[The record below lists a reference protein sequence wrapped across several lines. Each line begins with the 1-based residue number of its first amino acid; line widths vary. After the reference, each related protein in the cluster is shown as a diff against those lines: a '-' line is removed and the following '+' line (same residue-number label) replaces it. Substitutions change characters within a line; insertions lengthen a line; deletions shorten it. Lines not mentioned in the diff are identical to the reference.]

1 METGEKSLS
10 AGLLPLPEDPIPARL
25 AARMSLVSL
34 RGIVKNFRER
44 PILAGVDLTIA
55 EGERLALIGG
65 NGSGKSTLLSI
76 LAGSAEPDEGERAV
90 QRGLRIAWLEQEPR
104 LEADWTIRAAVQAA
118 CEEREEHEV
127 EEVLSR
133 LELGGIDRR
142 CGNLSGGERRRL
154 DLARALVARPGLLLL
169 DEPTNHLDAF
179 ATDWL
184 EDHLLATRTPV
195 VLVTHDR
202 YFLDRVVTR
211 ICELDRG
218 ELHCTEGGYADYLE
232 ERSRRLD
239 VEAKSEA
246 SRQILLRRETA
257 WMRRGA
263 PARTTKA
270 KARIGRYETLVS
282 DAPIPLSR
290 ELELEIPMGP
300 RLGSRVVKAN
310 IVCKSLGGHALLKN
324 LSLELAPG
332 EKLAV
337 VGPNGAGKST
347 LLKLLMGELAPDSG
361 TIETGETVRFA
372 SVAQSKETLDPE
384 KTVSEEIAGRS
395 EMVRIGE
402 RELRVESFLDGF
414 LFPGTQKRSPIGKL
428 SGGEKSRVLLAK
440 LLIQGGNVLVLDE
453 PTNDLDLA
461 TLRALEE
468 ALLVFPGACLIVSHD
483 RWFVDR
489 VATRILYLD
498 GKGGARLHSG
508 DLSGLLDLLTKE
520 RAQAQAASRAQP
532 LKAART
538 AEKTGDKAR
547 KKGLAPWQ
555 QREYDGLLALIEA
568 AEAREK
574 QAAAA
579 LEDPALYTGLREQ
592 LAAKQAAHQAAA
604 AELERLLARWEEL
617 EALKGD

>member
-1 METGEKSLS
+1 
-10 AGLLPLPEDPIPARL
+10 
-25 AARMSLVSL
+25 MSLVSL

-44 PILAGVDLTIA
+44 PILDRVDLSIA
-55 EGERLALIGG
+55 ANERLALIGG

-76 LAGSAEPDEGERAV
+76 LAGQTEADEGERAV

-104 LEADWTIRAAVQAA
+104 LESHWTIREAVQAA
-118 CEEREEHEV
+118 SEEREEHEV

-133 LELGGIDRR
+133 LELGRIERT
-142 CGNLSGGERRRL
+142 CGTLSGGERRRV

-179 ATDWL
+179 TTDWL
-184 EDHLLATRTPV
+184 EDHLLATRTPF

-218 ELHCTEGGYADYLE
+218 QLHFTEGGYSDYLE
-232 ERSRRLD
+232 ERSRRLG
-239 VEAKSEA
+239 VEAQNEA

-270 KARIGRYETLVS
+270 KARISRYEALVQ
-282 DAPIPLSR
+282 DAPIALPR
-290 ELELEIPMGP
+290 ELELAIPEGP
-300 RLGSRVVKAN
+300 RLGSRVVTALG
-310 IVCKSLGGHALLKN
+310 ISKSLEGRELLRK
-324 LSLELAPG
+324 LDLELGPG

-347 LLKLLMGELAPDSG
+347 LLHILMGTLAPDSG
-361 TIETGETVRFA
+361 RVDTGETVRIA
-372 SVAQSKETLDPE
+372 SVAQNKDTLDPA
-384 KTVSEEIAGRS
+384 KTVAEEIAGRS
-395 EMVRIGE
+395 ELVRIGD

-414 LFPGTQKRSPIGKL
+414 LFPGPQKRSPIGKL

-468 ALLVFPGACLIVSHD
+468 ALLVFPGSCLIVSHD

-498 GKGGARLHSG
+498 GEGGARLHSG
-508 DLSGLLDLLTKE
+508 DLSSLLDTLSKE
-520 RAQAQAASRAQP
+520 RSAARSSETKTSPRAAASEAP
-532 LKAART
+532 
-538 AEKTGDKAR
+538 AR

-555 QREYDGLLALIEA
+555 QREYDGLLERIAA
-568 AEAREK
+568 AEASEK
-574 QAAAA
+574 AAAST
-579 LEDPALYTGLREQ
+579 LEDPALYTGPRAA
-592 LAAKQAAHQAAA
+592 LAERQAAHQAAQQQ
-604 AELERLLARWEEL
+604 LEQLLARWEEL
-617 EALKGD
+617 EALR

>member
-1 METGEKSLS
+1 
-10 AGLLPLPEDPIPARL
+10 
-25 AARMSLVSL
+25 MSLVSL

-44 PILAGVDLTIA
+44 PILDRVDLSIA
-55 EGERLALIGG
+55 ANERLALIGG

-76 LAGSAEPDEGERAV
+76 LAGQTEADDGERAV

-104 LEADWTIRAAVQAA
+104 LEPHWTIREAVQAA
-118 CEEREEHEV
+118 SEEREQHEV

-133 LELGGIDRR
+133 LELGRVER
-142 CGNLSGGERRRL
+142 TCGTLSGGERRRV

-179 ATDWL
+179 TTDWL
-184 EDHLLATRTPV
+184 EDHLLATRTPF

-218 ELHCTEGGYADYLE
+218 QLHFTEGGYSDYLE
-232 ERSRRLD
+232 ERSRRLG
-239 VEAKSEA
+239 VEAQNEA

-270 KARIGRYETLVS
+270 KARISRYEALVQ
-282 DAPIPLSR
+282 DAPIALPR
-290 ELELEIPMGP
+290 ELELAIPEGP
-300 RLGSRVVKAN
+300 RLGSRVVAAHG
-310 IVCKSLGGHALLKN
+310 ISKSLGGRELLRK
-324 LSLELAPG
+324 LDLELAPG

-347 LLKLLMGELAPDSG
+347 LLRILMGTLEPDSG
-361 TIETGETVRFA
+361 RVDTGETVRFA
-372 SVAQSKETLDPE
+372 SVAQNKDTLDPA
-384 KTVSEEIAGRS
+384 KTVAEEIAGRS
-395 EMVRIGE
+395 ELVRIGE

-414 LFPGTQKRSPIGKL
+414 LFPGPQKRSPIGKL

-468 ALLVFPGACLIVSHD
+468 ALLVFPGSCLIVSHD

-489 VATRILYLD
+489 VANRILYLD
-498 GKGGARLHSG
+498 GEGGARLHSG
-508 DLSGLLDLLTKE
+508 DLSSLLETLSKE
-520 RAQAQAASRAQP
+520 RSAARGSET
-532 LKAART
+532 KTAART
-538 AEKTGDKAR
+538 APTEAPVR
-547 KKGLAPWQ
+547 RKGLAPWQ
-555 QREYDGLLALIEA
+555 QREYDGLLERIAGAEA
-568 AEAREK
+568 AEK
-574 QAAAA
+574 SAASA
-579 LEDPALYTGLREQ
+579 LEDPGLYTGPRAV
-592 LAAKQAAHQAAA
+592 LAEKQAAHQAAQQQ
-604 AELERLLARWEEL
+604 LEQLLARWEEL
-617 EALKGD
+617 ESLR

>member
-1 METGEKSLS
+1 
-10 AGLLPLPEDPIPARL
+10 
-25 AARMSLVSL
+25 MSLVSL

-44 PILAGVDLTIA
+44 PILAGVDLSIA
-55 EGERLALIGG
+55 AGERLALIGG

-76 LAGSAEPDEGERAV
+76 LAGHSEPDEGERAV
-90 QRGLRIAWLEQEPR
+90 QRGLRIGWLEQEPR
-104 LEADWTIRAAVQAA
+104 LEPHWSIREAVQAA

-133 LELGGIDRR
+133 LELCGIDRR
-142 CGNLSGGERRRL
+142 CANLSGGERRRV

-184 EDHLLATRTPV
+184 EDHLLATRTPF

-211 ICELDRG
+211 IAELDRG
-218 ELHCTEGGYADYLE
+218 QLHFTEGGYGDYLE
-232 ERSRRLD
+232 ERSRRLG
-239 VEAKSEA
+239 VEARNEA

-270 KARIGRYETLVS
+270 KARIARYEQLS
-282 DAPIPLSR
+282 DATPIPLPR
-290 ELELEIPMGP
+290 ELELSIPEGP
-300 RLGSRVVKAN
+300 RLGSRVVAARAVSK
-310 IVCKSLGGHALLKN
+310 KLGGRELVRALD
-324 LSLELAPG
+324 LELAPG
-332 EKLAV
+332 EKLAI

-347 LLKLLMGELAPDSG
+347 LLRMLMGTLEPDSG
-361 TIETGETVRFA
+361 RVERGETVRFS
-372 SVAQSKETLDPE
+372 SVAQNKDTLDPE
-384 KTVSEEIAGRS
+384 KTVAEEIAGRS
-395 EMVRIGE
+395 EVVRIGE

-414 LFPGTQKRSPIGKL
+414 LFPGPQKRSPIGKL

-468 ALLVFPGACLIVSHD
+468 ALLAFSGSCLIVSHD

-489 VATRILYLD
+489 LATRILYLD
-498 GKGGARLHSG
+498 GAGGARLHSG
-508 DLSGLLDLLTKE
+508 DLSGLLEILNRE
-520 RAQAQAASRAQP
+520 RSAARSSET
-532 LKAART
+532 KAAPRPT
-538 AEKTGDKAR
+538 SVEAPAR

-555 QREYDGLLALIEA
+555 QREYEGLLERIAA
-568 AEAREK
+568 AESAEK
-574 QAAAA
+574 AASAA
-579 LEDPALYTGLREQ
+579 LEDPALYSGPRAE
-592 LAAKQAAHQAAA
+592 LAQRQAAHQAAQQQ
-604 AELERLLARWEEL
+604 LEQLLARWEEL
-617 EALKGD
+617 ESLR

>member
-1 METGEKSLS
+1 
-10 AGLLPLPEDPIPARL
+10 
-25 AARMSLVSL
+25 MSLVSL

-44 PILAGVDLTIA
+44 PILDRVDLSISA
-55 EGERLALIGG
+55 NERLALIGG

-76 LAGSAEPDEGERAV
+76 LAGQTEADEGERAV

-104 LEADWTIRAAVQAA
+104 LEPHWTIREAVQAA
-118 CEEREEHEV
+118 SEEREQHEV

-133 LELGGIDRR
+133 LELGRIERT
-142 CGNLSGGERRRL
+142 CGTLSGGERRRV

-179 ATDWL
+179 TTDWL
-184 EDHLLATRTPV
+184 EDHLLATRTPF

-218 ELHCTEGGYADYLE
+218 QLHFTEGGYSDYLE
-232 ERSRRLD
+232 ERSRRLG
-239 VEAKSEA
+239 VEAQNEA

-270 KARIGRYETLVS
+270 KARISRYEALVQ
-282 DAPIPLSR
+282 DAPIALPR
-290 ELELEIPMGP
+290 ELELAIPEGP
-300 RLGSRVVKAN
+300 RLGSRVVAAHG
-310 IVCKSLGGHALLKN
+310 ISKSLGGRELLRK
-324 LSLELAPG
+324 LDLELAPG

-347 LLKLLMGELAPDSG
+347 LLRILMGTLEPDSG
-361 TIETGETVRFA
+361 RVDTGETVRFA
-372 SVAQSKETLDPE
+372 SVAQNKDTLDPA
-384 KTVSEEIAGRS
+384 KTVAEEIAGRS
-395 EMVRIGE
+395 ELVRIGE

-414 LFPGTQKRSPIGKL
+414 LFPGPQKRSPIGKL

-468 ALLVFPGACLIVSHD
+468 ALLVFPGSCLIVSHD

-489 VATRILYLD
+489 VANRILYLD
-498 GKGGARLHSG
+498 GEGGARLHSG
-508 DLSGLLDLLTKE
+508 DLSSLLEALSKE
-520 RAQAQAASRAQP
+520 RSAARGSET
-532 LKAART
+532 KTAART
-538 AEKTGDKAR
+538 APTEAPVR
-547 KKGLAPWQ
+547 RRGLAPWQ
-555 QREYDGLLALIEA
+555 QREYDGLLERIAAAEA
-568 AEAREK
+568 AEK
-574 QAAAA
+574 LAASA
-579 LEDPALYTGLREQ
+579 LEDPGLYTGPRAV
-592 LAAKQAAHQAAA
+592 LAEKQAAHQAAQQQ
-604 AELERLLARWEEL
+604 LEQLLARWEEL
-617 EALKGD
+617 ESLR

>member
-1 METGEKSLS
+1 
-10 AGLLPLPEDPIPARL
+10 
-25 AARMSLVSL
+25 MSLVSL

-44 PILAGVDLTIA
+44 PILDRVDLSISA
-55 EGERLALIGG
+55 NERLALIGG

-76 LAGSAEPDEGERAV
+76 LAGQTEADEGERAV

-104 LEADWTIRAAVQAA
+104 LEPHWTIREAVQAA
-118 CEEREEHEV
+118 SEEREQHEV

-133 LELGGIDRR
+133 LELGRIERT
-142 CGNLSGGERRRL
+142 CGTLSGGERRRV

-179 ATDWL
+179 TTDWL
-184 EDHLLATRTPV
+184 EDHLLATRTPF

-218 ELHCTEGGYADYLE
+218 QLHFTEGGYSDYLE
-232 ERSRRLD
+232 ERSRRLG
-239 VEAKSEA
+239 VEAQNEA

-270 KARIGRYETLVS
+270 KARISRYEALVQ
-282 DAPIPLSR
+282 DAPIALPR
-290 ELELEIPMGP
+290 ELELAIPEGP
-300 RLGSRVVKAN
+300 RLGSRVVAAHG
-310 IVCKSLGGHALLKN
+310 ISKSLGGRELLRK
-324 LSLELAPG
+324 LDLELAPG

-347 LLKLLMGELAPDSG
+347 LLRILMGTLEPDSG
-361 TIETGETVRFA
+361 RVDTGETVRFA
-372 SVAQSKETLDPE
+372 SVAQNKDTLDPA
-384 KTVSEEIAGRS
+384 KTVAEEIAGRS
-395 EMVRIGE
+395 ELVRIGE

-414 LFPGTQKRSPIGKL
+414 LFPGPQKRSPIGKL

-468 ALLVFPGACLIVSHD
+468 ALLVFPGSCLIVSHD

-489 VATRILYLD
+489 VANRILYLD
-498 GKGGARLHSG
+498 GEGGARLHSG
-508 DLSGLLDLLTKE
+508 DLSSLLETLSKE
-520 RAQAQAASRAQP
+520 RSAARGSET
-532 LKAART
+532 KTAART
-538 AEKTGDKAR
+538 APTEAPVR
-547 KKGLAPWQ
+547 RRGLAPWQ
-555 QREYDGLLALIEA
+555 QREYDGLLERIAAAEA
-568 AEAREK
+568 AEK
-574 QAAAA
+574 LAASA
-579 LEDPALYTGLREQ
+579 LEDPGLYTGPRAV
-592 LAAKQAAHQAAA
+592 LAEKQAAHQAAQQQ
-604 AELERLLARWEEL
+604 LEQLLARWEEL
-617 EALKGD
+617 ESLR

>member
-1 METGEKSLS
+1 
-10 AGLLPLPEDPIPARL
+10 
-25 AARMSLVSL
+25 MSLVSL
-34 RGIVKNFRER
+34 RGVVKNFRER
-44 PILAGVDLTIA
+44 PILDRVDLSISA
-55 EGERLALIGG
+55 NERLALIGG

-76 LAGSAEPDEGERAV
+76 LAGQTEADEGERAV

-104 LEADWTIRAAVQAA
+104 LEPHWTIREAVQAA
-118 CEEREEHEV
+118 SEEREQHEV

-133 LELGGIDRR
+133 LELGRIERT
-142 CGNLSGGERRRL
+142 CGTLSGGERRRV

-179 ATDWL
+179 TTDWL
-184 EDHLLATRTPV
+184 EDHLLATRTPF

-218 ELHCTEGGYADYLE
+218 QLHFTEGGYSDYLE
-232 ERSRRLD
+232 ERTRRLG
-239 VEAKSEA
+239 VEAQNEA

-270 KARIGRYETLVS
+270 KARISRYEALVQ
-282 DAPIPLSR
+282 DAPIALPR
-290 ELELEIPMGP
+290 ELELAIPEGP
-300 RLGSRVVKAN
+300 RLGSRVVTAHG
-310 IVCKSLGGHALLKN
+310 ISKSLGGRELLRK
-324 LSLELAPG
+324 LDLELAPG

-347 LLKLLMGELAPDSG
+347 LLRILTGTLEPDSG
-361 TIETGETVRFA
+361 RVDTGETVRFA
-372 SVAQSKETLDPE
+372 SVAQNKDTLDPA
-384 KTVSEEIAGRS
+384 KTVAEEIAGRS
-395 EMVRIGE
+395 ELVRIGE

-414 LFPGTQKRSPIGKL
+414 LFPGPQKRSPIGKL

-468 ALLVFPGACLIVSHD
+468 ALLVFPGSCLIVSHD

-489 VATRILYLD
+489 VANRILYLD
-498 GKGGARLHSG
+498 GEGGARLHSG
-508 DLSGLLDLLTKE
+508 DLSSLLEALSKE
-520 RAQAQAASRAQP
+520 RS
-532 LKAART
+532 AARGSETKT
-538 AEKTGDKAR
+538 APRTTPTEAPVR
-547 KKGLAPWQ
+547 RKGLAPWQ
-555 QREYDGLLALIEA
+555 QREYDGLLERIAA
-568 AEAREK
+568 AEATEK
-574 QAAAA
+574 SAASA
-579 LEDPALYTGLREQ
+579 LEDPGLYTGPRAV
-592 LAAKQAAHQAAA
+592 LAEKQAAHQAAQQQ
-604 AELERLLARWEEL
+604 LEQLLARWEEL
-617 EALKGD
+617 ESLR

>member
-1 METGEKSLS
+1 
-10 AGLLPLPEDPIPARL
+10 
-25 AARMSLVSL
+25 MSLVSL

-44 PILAGVDLTIA
+44 PILDRVDLSISA
-55 EGERLALIGG
+55 NERLALIGG

-76 LAGSAEPDEGERAV
+76 LAGQTEADDGERAV

-104 LEADWTIRAAVQAA
+104 LEPHWTIREAVQAA
-118 CEEREEHEV
+118 SEEREQHEV

-133 LELGGIDRR
+133 LELGRIERT
-142 CGNLSGGERRRL
+142 CGTLSGGERRRV

-179 ATDWL
+179 TTDWL
-184 EDHLLATRTPV
+184 EDHLLATRTPF

-218 ELHCTEGGYADYLE
+218 QLHFTEGGYSDYLE
-232 ERSRRLD
+232 ERSRRLG
-239 VEAKSEA
+239 VEAQNEA

-270 KARIGRYETLVS
+270 KARISRYEALVQ
-282 DAPIPLSR
+282 DAPIALPR
-290 ELELEIPMGP
+290 ELELAIPEGP
-300 RLGSRVVKAN
+300 RLGSRVVAAHG
-310 IVCKSLGGHALLKN
+310 ISKSLGGRELLRK
-324 LSLELAPG
+324 LDLELAPG

-347 LLKLLMGELAPDSG
+347 LLRILMGTLEPDSG
-361 TIETGETVRFA
+361 RVDTGETVRFA
-372 SVAQSKETLDPE
+372 SVAQNKDTLDPA
-384 KTVSEEIAGRS
+384 KTVAEEIAGRS
-395 EMVRIGE
+395 ELVRIGE

-414 LFPGTQKRSPIGKL
+414 LFPGPQKRSPIGKL

-468 ALLVFPGACLIVSHD
+468 ALLVFPGSCLIVSHD

-489 VATRILYLD
+489 VANRILYLD
-498 GKGGARLHSG
+498 GEGGARLHSG
-508 DLSGLLDLLTKE
+508 DLSSLLETLSKE
-520 RAQAQAASRAQP
+520 RSAARGSET
-532 LKAART
+532 KTAART
-538 AEKTGDKAR
+538 APTEAPVR
-547 KKGLAPWQ
+547 RRGLAPWQ
-555 QREYDGLLALIEA
+555 QREYDGLLERIAAAEA
-568 AEAREK
+568 AEK
-574 QAAAA
+574 LAASA
-579 LEDPALYTGLREQ
+579 LEDPGLYTGPRAV
-592 LAAKQAAHQAAA
+592 LAEKQAAHQAAQQQ
-604 AELERLLARWEEL
+604 LEQLLARWEEL
-617 EALKGD
+617 ESLR